1 VCCSQLKYVGRT
13 NKDGTVRHDSCAILC
28 CPCALT
34 LRRTRAAGEQAVK
47 PRQVT
52 GFSVYVKEHF
62 ARVMADMQACGEAHN
77 TKDVMRELA
86 AQYKAQKNTQPDP
99 AGSAGG
105 LKWAGGAEEAE
116 EVSREQDGAGVGV
129 LDSVLRSVVDLTV

>member
-1 VCCSQLKYVGRT
+1 VCCSQLKYVGKT
-13 NKDGTVRHDSCAILC
+13 NKDGTVRPDFYAILC

-47 PRQVT
+47 PRQAT

-62 ARVMADMQACGEAHN
+62 ARVKANMQACGEAHN

-86 AQYKAQKNTQPDP
+86 TQYKAQKNTHPDP
-99 AGSAGG
+99 V
-105 LKWAGGAEEAE
+105 GGAEEGQ
-116 EVSREQDGAGVGV
+116 VSSREQDGAGIGV
-129 LDSVLRSVVDLTV
+129 LDSVLRSIVDLTV

>member
-1 VCCSQLKYVGRT
+1 VCCSQLKSVATT
-13 NKDGTVRHDSCAILC
+13 NTAGTETPASCAILC

-62 ARVMADMQACGEAHN
+62 ARVKADMQACGEAHN